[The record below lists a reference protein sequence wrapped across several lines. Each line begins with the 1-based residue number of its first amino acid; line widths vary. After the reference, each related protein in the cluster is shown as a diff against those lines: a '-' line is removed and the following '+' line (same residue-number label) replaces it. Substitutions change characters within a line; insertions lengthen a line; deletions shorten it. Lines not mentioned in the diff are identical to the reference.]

1 MGQPSGE
8 VIARPMVARACGCMR
23 EFQHYAVD
31 KYRAQRL
38 AKFQKTR
45 CEECVAKLNEQQR
58 LAAANI
64 PKKGEAFKQLP
75 NGTQMTIQCRDDG
88 TWTGT
93 LTAEGKTVQ
102 ADGEGPQGVALA
114 LARVWLIATG
124 HATATPPPAAPAP
137 TAGTAPK
144 SAHPAPKPPP
154 PGPRPAL
161 AARPAPAPAPK
172 PKPG

>member
-8 VIARPMVARACGCMR
+8 VTARPMVARACGCLR

-45 CEECVAKLNEQQR
+45 CEVCVAKLNDEQKQ
-58 LAAANI
+58 AAANI

-75 NGTQMTIQCRDDG
+75 NGSQMTITRRADG
-88 TWTGT
+88 SWTGS
-93 LTAEGKTVQ
+93 LTAEGKTVT
-102 ADGEGPQGVALA
+102 ADGEGPQGVSLA
-114 LARVWLIATG
+114 LARLWLTG
-124 HATATPPPAAPAP
+124 QDGTSKPAA
-137 TAGTAPK
+137 T
-144 SAHPAPKPPP
+144 S
-154 PGPRPAL
+154 
-161 AARPAPAPAPK
+161 APAPAAKSPYPAPRPGPAAPR

>member
-8 VIARPMVARACGCMR
+8 VIARPMVARACGCLR

-45 CEECVAKLNEQQR
+45 CEVCVAKLNEEQR
-58 LAAANI
+58 QASANI

-75 NGTQMTIQCRDDG
+75 NGTQMTVTRRPDG

-93 LTAEGKTVQ
+93 LTAEGKTVE
-102 ADGEGPQGVALA
+102 ADGEGPQGVTLA
-114 LARVWLIATG
+114 LARLWLTG
-124 HATATPPPAAPAP
+124 QDGTSQPKPAPVPAAAA
-137 TAGTAPK
+137 TK
-144 SAHPAPKPPP
+144 SAHPPPKPPP
-154 PGPRPAL
+154 PAGV
-161 AARPAPAPAPK
+161 RPAPPAAPK